1 MPTLPNGMN
10 EMKWTWGPIS
20 TKRFWMMM
28 RPLIASLTIAFVL
41 PAAWAANDPAISTPN
56 ESQTAAIP
64 KASGNLTTKPQAAVR
79 PLWHE
84 LTPTQQQA
92 LAPLASEWNT
102 LDSFRKN
109 KWLAIGNKF
118 TRMSPDEQQ
127 RIQERM
133 RDWVALTPE
142 QRRVARESYVR
153 TKKLDSDQKSA
164 HWEKY
169 QQLSDEQKKK
179 LAAGAAA
186 KKPVATLPS
195 PATRGKTS
203 TTVPPIKSA
212 PKRVLEQSVTPQ
224 AASQSAIPSSAP
236 PAK

>member
-1 MPTLPNGMN
+1 MLTLLNGMT
-10 EMKWTWGPIS
+10 EMKRAWEPIS
-20 TKRFWMMM
+20 TNRLWMMM
-28 RPLIASLTIAFVL
+28 RHLIASITVAVAL
-41 PAAWAANDPAISTPN
+41 PAAWAANDQAISTSN
-56 ESQTAAIP
+56 ESQTVSAP
-64 KASGNLTTKPQAAVR
+64 KVSGNLTASPQPAAR

-84 LTPTQQQA
+84 LTPAQQQA
-92 LAPLASEWNT
+92 LAPLASEWNK

-118 TRMSPDEQQ
+118 TKMTPDEQQ

-133 RDWVALTPE
+133 RDWVTLTPE

-179 LAAGAAA
+179 LAAGATA

-195 PATRGKTS
+195 PATRGNTGN
-203 TTVPPIKSA
+203 TVPPIKSA
-212 PKRVLEQSVTPQ
+212 PQRVLEQSVTPQ
-224 AASQSAIPSSAP
+224 AASQSAIPSSIP